1 MEQERLFLNREAKI
15 LMVQIASNGYATR
28 AQIQQLEKILNV
40 RTLRIEFVDSKE
52 DLEKLQALKMEMGI
66 EDDNNITN
74 SYRDISEIPSYK
86 LLTKEV
92 PDIKDDEDVPFN
104 NGDSEWETTWSMNIF
119 VGLSIRCKTKNL
131 RWTPDHLPDAK
142 TSYLKG
148 MLNLPTYS
156 VIVMREVSS
165 YG

>member
-15 LMVQIASNGYATR
+15 LMVQIASSGYVTR

-104 NGDSEWETTWSMNIF
+104 NGDSE
-119 VGLSIRCKTKNL
+119 
-131 RWTPDHLPDAK
+131 
-142 TSYLKG
+142 
-148 MLNLPTYS
+148 
-156 VIVMREVSS
+156 
-165 YG
+165 